1 MGDNNL
7 MIARV
12 GLPKPP
18 SVDGDCSLDPPAFA
32 EKKRLQQQDMQVLLD
47 KTPLFE
53 QPLAI
58 STKASS
64 QELALG
70 WNPFAVVSARPAA
83 HPPTGVATP
92 APPDPTLYTDDAL
105 RHDIAATRLQLGA
118 LGPSGPQRP
127 ALEQRLEQL
136 QSEGDKRWGNYDAC
150 EDAGPT
156 LVPASRLP
164 AHPLAPADLLSC
176 SQKGGACASVEQV
189 AALETERQKLCAST
203 GVDPTRFADMATGVP
218 AAGVDKQAAASA
230 NVAKW
235 MEVIDAQTQNPL
247 AAAVAAS
254 SIARGESVD
263 GTVARVH
270 LANAIAGLAASLAA
284 TGQKTPHLD
293 TTEPTR
299 VERTLDVPAP
309 GELTAAERGDIRAF
323 LGRNKIADQY
333 VAETM
338 LGMEAGTRAVRL
350 DRDLTVYR
358 NFGGMARANGRWV
371 VAEMPVNPR
380 KDLALPPGNTCEG
393 VSKWVIPKGTE
404 VLFGPA
410 ARLNGLPGG
419 AQQIYVPDPTVMR
432 GPLP

>member
-156 LVPASRLP
+156 LLPASRLP

-189 AALETERQKLCAST
+189 AELETERQKLCAST
-203 GVDPTRFADMATGVP
+203 GVDPMRFADMATGVP
-218 AAGVDKQAAASA
+218 TAGVDKQAAASA
-230 NVAKW
+230 NIAKW

-263 GTVARVH
+263 ATVARVQ
-270 LANAIAGLAASLAA
+270 LANAIAGPPRALPRRGRRPHISTRPNRPGSNERSTCPPQASSPPRSAA
-284 TGQKTPHLD
+284 TSARSWV
-293 TTEPTR
+293 ETR
-299 VERTLDVPAP
+299 
-309 GELTAAERGDIRAF
+309 
-323 LGRNKIADQY
+323 
-333 VAETM
+333 
-338 LGMEAGTRAVRL
+338 
-350 DRDLTVYR
+350 
-358 NFGGMARANGRWV
+358 
-371 VAEMPVNPR
+371 
-380 KDLALPPGNTCEG
+380 
-393 VSKWVIPKGTE
+393 
-404 VLFGPA
+404 
-410 ARLNGLPGG
+410 
-419 AQQIYVPDPTVMR
+419 
-432 GPLP
+432 